1 VPGARGRFGKSL
13 AASWLDDM
21 AERQIFKWPQCR
33 NTSTEARPNHDY
45 VDIKAAHFF
54 ASCGVGASAV
64 MERRAYGD
72 S

>member
-1 VPGARGRFGKSL
+1 
-13 AASWLDDM
+13 M
-21 AERQIFKWPQCR
+21 AGRQIFKWPQCR